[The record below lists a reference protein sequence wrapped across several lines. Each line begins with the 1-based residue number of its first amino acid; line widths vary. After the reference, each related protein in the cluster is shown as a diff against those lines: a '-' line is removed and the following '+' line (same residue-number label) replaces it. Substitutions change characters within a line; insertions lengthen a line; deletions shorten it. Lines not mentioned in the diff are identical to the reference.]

1 MKNPFSNL
9 KLFNK
14 KSKDGEAAAVPKA
27 DKPKKE
33 NFFSKLLKNRLGKSS
48 IKGEEI
54 LGVEL
59 TTSEIRLAQVS
70 SNKANQWV
78 LDKFYVHKFEGIDE
92 NGTVLDNQDKIAE
105 ELKLA
110 IQKSKINTTN
120 AAIAIPVTSAIIRV
134 VTAPLMTDEELKK
147 AYRKMAVKHHPDK
160 FNQSGEEQLKAAKEK
175 FQKIQEAYEQ
185 IKKERGLK

>member
-78 LDKFYVHKFEGIDE
+78 LDKFYVHKFEGI
-92 NGTVLDNQDKIAE
+92 
-105 ELKLA
+105 
-110 IQKSKINTTN
+110 
-120 AAIAIPVTSAIIRV
+120 R
-134 VTAPLMTDEELKK
+134 
-147 AYRKMAVKHHPDK
+147 
-160 FNQSGEEQLKAAKEK
+160 
-175 FQKIQEAYEQ
+175 
-185 IKKERGLK
+185 